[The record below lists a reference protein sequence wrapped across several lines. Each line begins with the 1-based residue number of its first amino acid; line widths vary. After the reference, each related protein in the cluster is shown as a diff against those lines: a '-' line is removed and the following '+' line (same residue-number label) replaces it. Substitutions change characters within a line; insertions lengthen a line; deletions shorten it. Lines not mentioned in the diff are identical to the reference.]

1 MLCLLFLVIFVTY
14 FFKIIGLKKNIL
26 FIVILMVFMKLH
38 ASQRTLYVDDFNTIL
53 GSPVK
58 EDKLLKF
65 AKKHQFSI
73 LILYQLNKVDK
84 RFSLTNPEL
93 NISLAEFIAKA
104 KTKFGILQ
112 IGASGE
118 SASFF
123 TDRIDVYNNT
133 RNKPEEK
140 FDIYNLEYE
149 YWSNKASGDGGYYC
163 INYLEEKGVTCDR
176 QGSFNYFLDNL
187 KEMKSLANENIHE
200 IKIDAYVGYYTT
212 DELSEIIKYCD
223 RLIIHAYG
231 KNPKLCFVT
240 AKKNLEKLY
249 QINSKI
255 KASILFSTR
264 MNHMGYWLKHDSL
277 ESGETLFVD
286 KMQSVNLQLK
296 KRLNLDGFSYHTY
309 SFLEKSISYYSYTR
323 N

>member
-1 MLCLLFLVIFVTY
+1 MFVKVQA
-14 FFKIIGLKKNIL
+14 F
-26 FIVILMVFMKLH
+26 
-38 ASQRTLYVDDFNTIL
+38 QRTLYVDDFNTIL
-53 GSPVK
+53 GSPTQ
-58 EDKLLKF
+58 EDKLLNF

-93 NISLAEFIAKA
+93 NITLADFIAKA
-104 KTKFGILQ
+104 KTKFGVIQ
-112 IGASGE
+112 VGASGE

-123 TDRIDVYNNT
+123 TSRINVYNNS

-163 INYLEEKGVTCDR
+163 VNYLEENGIPCDR
-176 QGSFNYFLDNL
+176 QGSFNYFVENL
-187 KEMKSLANENIHE
+187 KELKSLAEQNTHS

-212 DELSEIIKYCD
+212 QEIAEITKYCD
-223 RLIIHAYG
+223 RLLIHAYG
-231 KNPKLCFVT
+231 KNPNLCFIT

-277 ESGETLFVD
+277 DNGESQFFD
-286 KMQSVNLQLK
+286 KMKSVNLNFK
-296 KRLNLDGFSYHTY
+296 KRLNLEGFSYHTY
-309 SFLEKSISYYSYTR
+309 SFLEKSISYYSYTK